1 MSADVTF
8 RAMGSEIR
16 LIIGDPAGSGED
28 EPDARNAGRAVRE
41 SREFIER
48 YEACLS
54 RFRPE
59 SELCALNADPRSVVP
74 ASPLL
79 RDAVAAG
86 VEAARMTDGLVDP
99 TLVDEIEDV
108 GYVYTR
114 EGTTPAKLS
123 SALLLA
129 PGREPAAP
137 SPLRRWAQIEVDE
150 ETGVIRRPPG
160 VRFDSG
166 GIGKGLAADLLA
178 ERLSD
183 FQRFVINCG
192 GDLRVGGRRP
202 GRFEVLAEHPLS
214 GEHDHRIWIEGGA
227 VATSGLN
234 VRIWR
239 RDDGSYAH
247 HLLDPSTGQPAW
259 TGLVGATA
267 LAPTGVEAETLSKAA
282 LLSGPVG
289 ARQMLSVHG
298 GLIVHEDGEVEQV
311 GPIVAGPRMTVTVSA
326 DLMPAIG
333 SLGLVDRERRTEVT
347 A

>member
-1 MSADVTF
+1 M
-8 RAMGSEIR
+8 
-16 LIIGDPAGSGED
+16 
-28 EPDARNAGRAVRE
+28 
-41 SREFIER
+41 
-48 YEACLS
+48 
-54 RFRPE
+54 
-59 SELCALNADPRSVVP
+59 P

-114 EGTTPAKLS
+114 EGTKPAKLS

-129 PGREPAAP
+129 PGRESAAP
-137 SPLRRWAQIEVDE
+137 SPLRRWASIEVDE
-150 ETGVIRRPPG
+150 EMGVIRRPPG

-192 GDLRVGGRRP
+192 GDLRVGGLRP
-202 GRFEVLAEHPLS
+202 GRFEVLAEHPLT
-214 GEHDHRIWIEGGA
+214 GEHDHRIWIDGGA
-227 VATSGLN
+227 VATSGPQ
-234 VRIWR
+234 RP
-239 RDDGSYAH
+239 G
-247 HLLDPSTGQPAW
+247 
-259 TGLVGATA
+259 
-267 LAPTGVEAETLSKAA
+267 LAPRRRQLRPPPAGSVDGAA
-282 LLSGPVG
+282 RMDRPGRGHRPRRPPASRPRPSPRRRCSP
-289 ARQMLSVHG
+289 ARSARGRCSSMHG

-326 DLMPAIG
+326 DLMPAVG
-333 SLGLVDRERRTEVT
+333 SLGLLDGSGVPR
-347 A
+347 